1 MSDESAL
8 QPVAVEPSRAR
19 LATLEL
25 QLADRE
31 RALAAMTAGLAPMLF
46 QLSPALELGCETALA
61 LAARSGRAPGEIGKL
76 CDDNG
81 IRICACQLGCF
92 PCEAPRGSLG

>member
-1 MSDESAL
+1 MTDEELTAL
-8 QPVAVEPSRAR
+8 IRHETARTDGRVELR
-19 LATLEL
+19 
-25 QLADRE
+25 
-31 RALAAMTAGLAPMLF
+31 
-46 QLSPALELGCETALA
+46 CEIALA

-92 PCEAPRGSLG
+92 P